1 MKAQKLQ
8 TGLTKGF
15 TLIELLVVIA
25 IIGILASLMF
35 PTLGKARAAAADK
48 IGIQNLK
55 QIANGMAGFIP
66 ENGGKFPRNGGN
78 WGLPQWLR
86 WGNAKDSQLATY
98 MGVVDADSMNKI
110 LHDPADTFFQK
121 RGYKWS
127 FSMNSG
133 CSEQP
138 YDVAAPDRMAVV
150 VEEAC
155 QLDVNERVDATDGS
169 DQVLGYRWSWTA
181 KLYDPDTGVDTG
193 QTGIN
198 VAVNDPFFL
207 VANNYA
213 APGICGPDI
222 LSIRHQTGY
231 KEGKGSATK
240 PASFVLF
247 ADWHVGMLSRAEGRN
262 PVYMVPEENKSSRGR
277 VAVIENHTH

>member
-1 MKAQKLQ
+1 MK
-8 TGLTKGF
+8 TTKASPGTPAGF

-35 PTLGKARAAAADK
+35 PVLGKARSAASDK
-48 IGIQNLK
+48 IGVSNLK

-66 ENGGKFPRNGGN
+66 ENGSKFPRNGGN

-86 WGNAKDSQLATY
+86 WGDVKQSQLATY
-98 MGVVDADSMNKI
+98 IGFVDADSMNKV

-121 RGYKWS
+121 RGDKWS

-133 CSEQP
+133 LSEQP
-138 YDVAAPDRMAVV
+138 FDQAAPDRLAVV

-155 QLDVNERVDATDGS
+155 QLDRNERTDATDGS
-169 DQVLGYRWSWTA
+169 DVATGYRWSWTGR
-181 KLYDPDTGVDTG
+181 LHDPDTGIDTG
-193 QTGIN
+193 KTVTN

-207 VANNYA
+207 VSYDANLKV
-213 APGICGPDI
+213 CTPDV

-231 KEGKGSATK
+231 KDGKGSATK

-247 ADWHVGMLSRAEGRN
+247 ADWHVGMVSRAEGRN
-262 PVYMVPEENKSSRGR
+262 PVYMVPEMNNANRGR
-277 VAVIENHTH
+277 VPVLESHVH